1 MYQKLEIDFHGRPL
15 SIEVGRLAKQAS
27 GSALV
32 QYGETVVL
40 TTAVAS
46 QSTRPG
52 IDFFPLTVDYQEKA
66 FAAGK
71 IPGGFFKREGRQGE
85 KEILTSRL
93 IDRPIRP
100 LFADGY
106 KCETQIIATVLSFD
120 KENDADTIAMLGA
133 SAALHVSDIPFLSPI
148 AGVRIGRIGG
158 KFVINPLLSQL
169 AESDLNLLVAG
180 TKDSIVMVEGGA
192 RMLSEDVMLDALY
205 TALDAMQPLIAMQ
218 EELRAK
224 LGKPKREVVVGE
236 IDAKLRKAVEALALP
251 RIEKAMTF
259 VKKLERHT
267 AVAAAHKESAAAAL
281 EQFPDQDGAI
291 GEVIEDVE
299 SRAMRQ
305 MIVKQ
310 KKRLDGRGV
319 ADVRPITCE
328 VKVLPRT
335 HGSSVFTR
343 GETQALATATLG
355 TASDEQR
362 IDALAGEHYR
372 KFMLHYNFPPFS
384 VGETKPLRGPSRRD
398 TGHGALAERALTPVL
413 PDEKAFPYTIRIVS
427 EILESNGSSSMAT
440 VCSGSLAMMDAGVPI
455 KAPVA
460 GIAMGLIKEGDDIAV
475 LSDILGDEDHLGDMD
490 FKVAGTAEGVTA
502 LQMDIK
508 IHGVTKDIM
517 RQALKQARDGRLHI
531 LDVMNK
537 TLNTARGDISA
548 HAPRIVSIKVRQD
561 KIRDIIGPGG
571 KVIRGIVEET
581 GCKIDIED
589 DGTVFIA
596 SSEEAGMKRAI
607 EIIEG
612 ITMEAQVGKVYKGT
626 VRRIVDFG
634 AFVEIL
640 PGTDGLLHI
649 SQIGPG
655 RVQRVSDVLKEGD
668 EIQVKVLEI
677 DKSGKIRLSR
687 KEAMPESG
695 QTAGGN

>member
-267 AVAAAHKESAAAAL
+267 AVAAAHKEAAAAAL

-343 GETQALATATLG
+343 GETQALATTTLG

-695 QTAGGN
+695 QPAGGN

>member
-1 MYQKLEIDFHGRPL
+1 MQHKVEIDFHGRPL

-27 GSALV
+27 GAALV

-100 LFADGY
+100 LFAEGY

-120 KENDADTIAMLGA
+120 KENDSDTIAMLGA

-158 KFVINPLLSQL
+158 KFVINPYLSQM

-192 RMLSEDVMLDALY
+192 KMLSEDVMLDALY
-205 TALDAMQPLIAMQ
+205 TALDALQPLIKMQ
-218 EELRAK
+218 DELREK

-236 IDAKLRKAVEALALP
+236 IDKAVQAAVEKLALP

-259 VKKLERHT
+259 TAKLERH
-267 AVAAAHKESAAAAL
+267 AAISAAHKEAQAAAL
-281 EQFPDQDGAI
+281 EQFPDQDAVI
-291 GEVIEDVE
+291 SEVIEEVE

-319 ADVRPITCE
+319 ADIRPISCE

-343 GETQALATATLG
+343 GETQALATTTLG

-362 IDALAGEHYR
+362 IDALIGEHYR

-427 EILESNGSSSMAT
+427 ESLESNGSSSMAT
-440 VCSGSLAMMDAGVPI
+440 VCSGSLSLMDAGVPI

-490 FKVAGTAEGVTA
+490 FKVAGTSEGVTA

-517 RQALKQARDGRLHI
+517 RQALKQAREGRLHI
-531 LDVMNK
+531 LEVMNK
-537 TLNTARGDISA
+537 TMNAARGDISM

-596 SSEEAGMKRAI
+596 SADGESLKRAI

-612 ITMEAQVGKVYKGT
+612 ITMEAQVGKIYKGK
-626 VRRIVDFG
+626 VVRIVDFG
-634 AFVEIL
+634 AFVEIM

-655 RVQRVSDVLKEGD
+655 RVHRVSDVLKEGD

-687 KEAMPESG
+687 KEAMAEAG
-695 QTAGGN
+695 QPAGGN

>member
-1 MYQKLEIDFHGRPL
+1 
-15 SIEVGRLAKQAS
+15 
-27 GSALV
+27 
-32 QYGETVVL
+32 
-40 TTAVAS
+40 
-46 QSTRPG
+46 
-52 IDFFPLTVDYQEKA
+52 
-66 FAAGK
+66 
-71 IPGGFFKREGRQGE
+71 
-85 KEILTSRL
+85 
-93 IDRPIRP
+93 
-100 LFADGY
+100 
-106 KCETQIIATVLSFD
+106 
-120 KENDADTIAMLGA
+120 
-133 SAALHVSDIPFLSPI
+133 
-148 AGVRIGRIGG
+148 
-158 KFVINPLLSQL
+158 
-169 AESDLNLLVAG
+169 
-180 TKDSIVMVEGGA
+180 
-192 RMLSEDVMLDALY
+192 MLDALY
-205 TALDAMQPLIAMQ
+205 TALDALQPLIKMQ

-224 LGKPKREVVVGE
+224 LGKPKREVVVSE
-236 IDAKLRKAVEALALP
+236 IDKNIQKAVAALALP

-259 VKKLERHT
+259 VAKLERH
-267 AVAAAHKESAAAAL
+267 AAISAAHKETQAAAL
-281 EQFPDQDGAI
+281 EQFPDQEAVI
-291 GEVIEDVE
+291 REVIDEVE
-299 SRAMRQ
+299 SHAMRQ

-319 ADVRPITCE
+319 ADVRPISCE

-335 HGSSVFTR
+335 HGSSLFTR
-343 GETQALATATLG
+343 GETQALATTTLG

-362 IDALAGEHYR
+362 IDALVGEHYR

-398 TGHGALAERALTPVL
+398 TGHGALAERALTPIL
-413 PDEKAFPYTIRIVS
+413 PDEKTFPYTIRIVS

-440 VCSGSLAMMDAGVPI
+440 VCAGSLSLMDAGVPI
-455 KAPVA
+455 AAPVA

-490 FKVAGTAEGVTA
+490 FKVAGTTEGVTA

-517 RQALKQARDGRLHI
+517 RQALTQAREGRLHI
-531 LDVMNK
+531 LEVMNK
-537 TLNTARGDISA
+537 TMNTARGDISM

-596 SSEEAGMKRAI
+596 SADGDSLKRAI

-612 ITMEAQVGKVYKGT
+612 ITMEAQVGKIYKGK
-626 VRRIVDFG
+626 VVRIVDFG
-634 AFVEIL
+634 AFVEIM

-655 RVQRVSDVLKEGD
+655 RVHRVSDVLKEGD

-687 KEAMPESG
+687 KEAMGETG
-695 QTAGGN
+695 QPAGGN

>member
-1 MYQKLEIDFHGRPL
+1 MFHKVQIDFHGRPL

-27 GSALV
+27 GAALV

-40 TTAVAS
+40 STAVAS
-46 QSTRPG
+46 QSPRVG

-106 KCETQIIATVLSFD
+106 RCETQIIATVLSFD

-133 SAALHVSDIPFLSPI
+133 SAALHVSDIPFLSPV

-158 KFVINPLLSQL
+158 KFVINPLMSQL

-192 RMLSEDVMLDALY
+192 KMLSEDIMLDALY
-205 TALDAMQPLIAMQ
+205 TALDGLQPLIAMQ

-236 IDAKLRKAVEALALP
+236 IDKAVRSAVEKLALP

-259 VKKLERHT
+259 TAKLERRD
-267 AVAAAHKESAAAAL
+267 AVSAAHKEAAAAAL
-281 EQFPDQDGAI
+281 EQFPEQDAAI
-291 GEVIEDVE
+291 KEVIEDVE

-310 KKRLDGRGV
+310 QKRLDGRGV

-343 GETQALATATLG
+343 GETQALATTTLG

-362 IDALAGEHYR
+362 VDALGGEYFR
-372 KFMLHYNFPPFS
+372 KFMLHYNFPPYS

-398 TGHGALAERALTPVL
+398 TGHGALAERALLPVL

-440 VCSGSLAMMDAGVPI
+440 VCSGSLSMMDAGVPI

-490 FKVAGTAEGVTA
+490 FKVAGTTEGVTA

-517 RQALKQARDGRLHI
+517 RQALKQAREGRLHI
-531 LDVMNK
+531 LAVMDK
-537 TLNTARGDISA
+537 TLNVARGDISA

-612 ITMEAQVGKVYKGT
+612 ITMEAQVGKIYKGK
-626 VRRIVDFG
+626 VVRIVDFG
-634 AFVEIL
+634 AFVEIM

-655 RVQRVSDVLKEGD
+655 RVQKVTDVLKEGD

-677 DKSGKIRLSR
+677 DRSGKIRLSR
-687 KEAMPESG
+687 KEAMAEAEKANS
-695 QTAGGN
+695 